1 MSIYSSTVPTY
12 LCKSLLISVSFLF
25 CASAFAYPA
34 VGDKVEWAGSIDRL
48 DGTSTQIKVVKEV
61 LSHDTVTKKWT
72 IKKDVTIN
80 SETTS
85 ETKIEETLY
94 SPEQYK
100 QTLANCEA
108 NSGKIEEITVPAGT
122 FKSCMLTSISA
133 DGTVDEKWWGD
144 APFGVVRRNLTEG
157 TNGTTTNLDLNS
169 IINGL

>member
-1 MSIYSSTVPTY
+1 MPACSTTVLTY
-12 LCKSLLISVSFLF
+12 LCKSLFVANIFLISNSV
-25 CASAFAYPA
+25 FAYPA

-85 ETKIEETLY
+85 ETKLEDSLY

-100 QTLANCEA
+100 QTIANCEA
-108 NSGKIEEITVPAGT
+108 NSGKLEEITVPAGT
-122 FKSCMLTSISA
+122 FKSCMLTSIGT

-157 TNGTTTNLDLNS
+157 TNGNTTKLDLNS